1 MTRVQKNGDICH
13 SPALK
18 YAFLVNQLP
27 ELVVRDALKIGRHD
41 DGRSKLTPMS
51 QNTNDRG
58 WFVVVKTRLTTKRK
72 RECEKR
78 GDYIYIVRG

>member
-41 DGRSKLTPMS
+41 DGRSKLTPNQKS
-51 QNTNDRG
+51 HFFLTINNST
-58 WFVVVKTRLTTKRK
+58 KTTPIDDFRF
-72 RECEKR
+72 
-78 GDYIYIVRG
+78 I